1 MLRPFSCPKTRRLLS
16 FIACIS
22 PVLTYAQTNSIDEL
36 KTVRSNLSQ
45 ALEYRDQ
52 AAKEQFAWELRKE
65 EMENLLML
73 ASEEQK
79 NLEAAVALARPIL
92 EDLQSQNAEITSDE
106 EESKA
111 LAEFLKTA
119 GPSLAR
125 KVISSSEKWPELL
138 LQETRGPLQDIQIKL
153 DQDPQS
159 LSNDAME
166 ALVKSSVEALEAA
179 LEFQNKVHHSALLK
193 TLPDGREALFDVVFL
208 GLANGYYVSNE
219 LQLAGKI
226 VMQNGEWEWIPQD
239 DLLGPVQSF
248 IDISNE
254 ALPATWVELPV
265 ATSKGGSAQ

>member
-16 FIACIS
+16 FIACLA
-22 PVLTYAQTNSIDEL
+22 PLLAHAQTNSINEL

-52 AAKEQFAWELRKE
+52 EAKEQFAWELRRQ
-65 EMENLLML
+65 EMENLVLL

-79 NLEAAVALARPIL
+79 NLEAAVSLARPIL
-92 EDLQSQNAEITSDE
+92 EDLQNQSADIASDE
-106 EESKA
+106 AESKA
-111 LAEFLKTA
+111 LAEFLKTV
-119 GPSLAR
+119 GPSLAQ
-125 KVISSSEKWPELL
+125 KVITSSKKWPKLL
-138 LQETRGPLQDIQIKL
+138 LQEARKPLQEIQVKL
-153 DQDPQS
+153 DQDLQS
-159 LSNDAME
+159 LSNDEME
-166 ALVKSSVEALEAA
+166 ALVKSTVEALEAA

-208 GLANGYYVSNE
+208 GLANGYFVSNE

-226 VMQNGEWEWIPQD
+226 VMQNGEWEWIPQA

-254 ALPATWVELPV
+254 ALPATWVELPI
-265 ATSKGGSAQ
+265 APTKGWSAQ